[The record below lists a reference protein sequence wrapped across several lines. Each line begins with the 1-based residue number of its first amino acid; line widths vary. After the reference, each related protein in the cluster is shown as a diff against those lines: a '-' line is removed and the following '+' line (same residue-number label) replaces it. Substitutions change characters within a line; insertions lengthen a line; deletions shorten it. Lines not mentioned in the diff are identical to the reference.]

1 MNPFRIIFALAKDT
15 RKRLW
20 GFNVGSPAGV
30 RGTSI
35 GHGMLFCGNRKYGS
49 RHHSIWFTTN
59 QKSLTTRLLTLSI
72 MTHQDIQGYLQIL
85 AIQLLSRL
93 A

>member
-1 MNPFRIIFALAKDT
+1 MIIFALDNDT

-20 GFNVGSPAGV
+20 EFDMGSPAGV
-30 RGTSI
+30 HGTSI

-59 QKSLTTRLLTLSI
+59 QKTLMTRLLMLSI
-72 MTHQDIQGYLQIL
+72 MTYKDIQSYLQTL